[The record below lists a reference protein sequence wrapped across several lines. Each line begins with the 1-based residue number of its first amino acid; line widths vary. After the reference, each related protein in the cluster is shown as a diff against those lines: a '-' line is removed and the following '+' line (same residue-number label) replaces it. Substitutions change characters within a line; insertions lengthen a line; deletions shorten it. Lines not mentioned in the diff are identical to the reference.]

1 MNIFM
6 RVKKS
11 LSVSKTKKTNFP
23 DWDAILSLESAEW
36 QFAKTKSQNGLRIL
50 IVSTAGAHRALAPV
64 ENALSVA
71 LTLRGA
77 DVHFL
82 MCDEFLPTCWKALR
96 TQFSDIAD
104 FCDSGLKQW
113 KCQKCYLRG
122 KKLRRP
128 LGLPIHV
135 FSEQV
140 TAAEQK
146 SADDISRTISAEL
159 IPGYREGGLA
169 LGEHSLAGAL
179 RFFAR
184 GSLDGE
190 KFAEQVLRRYFKAAL
205 LTHLAIQ
212 RLFQTIHFGCAVFY
226 HGIYVPEGIVGEV
239 ARRNHIRVVN
249 WLTAYRK
256 RTFIFSHTDTY
267 HHTMMAEPVEA
278 WENLPW
284 SETLES
290 RLMTYLKSRWRG
302 TEDWISFVHKNPQV
316 ELPAEFL
323 PGIDFSKPCIGLLT
337 NVVWDAQLHYPTNA
351 FPNMLDWVMRTIEY
365 FSRRSDLQLL
375 IRVHPAEMS
384 GDIPSRQPVIP
395 EITQRFPTLP
405 RNVFIIPP
413 ESSLSTYA
421 AMLKC
426 DSVII
431 YGTKTGVELTSLGIP
446 VIVAGEAWI
455 RNKGITLD
463 ASSIKDYFGILDRLP
478 LATRLDEALTM
489 RARKYAF
496 HYFFRRMIPL
506 SFIDLIDEW
515 PFYKL
520 TLQTL
525 DPLKP
530 GNDRGLDII
539 CDGILKGNPFIF
551 PAEQEA
557 D

>member
-1 MNIFM
+1 MNFLK
-6 RVKKS
+6 RAKKF
-11 LSVSKTKKTNFP
+11 LIPAKTKKAHRP
-23 DWDAILSLESAEW
+23 DWDAILSSESAEW
-36 QFAKTKSQNGLRIL
+36 QHAKNKSQNGPRIL

-64 ENALSVA
+64 ENALSLA

-96 TQFSDIAD
+96 TQFSNIAD
-104 FCDSGLKQW
+104 FCHSGLKQS
-113 KCQKCYLRG
+113 KCQKCYSRG

-128 LGLPIHV
+128 FGLPIHV
-135 FSEQV
+135 FSEHV
-140 TAAEQK
+140 TQHEQQG
-146 SADDISRTISAEL
+146 ADQLSESISAEL
-159 IPGYREGGLA
+159 IPGYREDGLA
-169 LGEHSLAGAL
+169 IGEHSLAGAL

-190 KFAEQVLRRYFKAAL
+190 IFAEQVLRRYLKAAL
-205 LTHLAIQ
+205 LTHSAIQ
-212 RLFQTIHFGCAVFY
+212 RLFKTIHFDCALFY
-226 HGIYVPEGIVGEV
+226 HGIYVPEGIIGEV
-239 ARRNHIRVVN
+239 ARRNDIRVVN

-267 HHTMMAEPVEA
+267 HHTMMSEPVNV

-284 SETLES
+284 NETLES
-290 RLMTYLKSRWRG
+290 SLMSYLKSRWRG

-316 ELPAEFL
+316 DLPAEFL
-323 PGIDFSKPCIGLLT
+323 PGIDFSKPCIGMLT

-351 FPNMLDWVMRTIEY
+351 FPNMLDWVMRTIDY
-365 FSRRSDLQLL
+365 FSGRSDLQLL
-375 IRVHPAEMS
+375 IRVHPAELS
-384 GDIPSRQPVIP
+384 GNIPSRQPIIP
-395 EITQRFPTLP
+395 EITKGFPTLP
-405 RNVFIIPP
+405 QNIFIIPP
-413 ESSLSTYA
+413 ESTLSTYA

-463 ASSIKDYFGILDRLP
+463 ASSIDDYFRILDRLP
-478 LATRLDEALTM
+478 LADRLDEALTT

-515 PFYKL
+515 PFFKL
-520 TLQTL
+520 ALQTL

-551 PAEQEA
+551 PAEQGA
-557 D
+557 N

>member
-1 MNIFM
+1 
-6 RVKKS
+6 
-11 LSVSKTKKTNFP
+11 
-23 DWDAILSLESAEW
+23 
-36 QFAKTKSQNGLRIL
+36 
-50 IVSTAGAHRALAPV
+50 
-64 ENALSVA
+64 
-71 LTLRGA
+71 
-77 DVHFL
+77 
-82 MCDEFLPTCWKALR
+82 
-96 TQFSDIAD
+96 
-104 FCDSGLKQW
+104 
-113 KCQKCYLRG
+113 
-122 KKLRRP
+122 
-128 LGLPIHV
+128 
-135 FSEQV
+135 
-140 TAAEQK
+140 
-146 SADDISRTISAEL
+146 
-159 IPGYREGGLA
+159 
-169 LGEHSLAGAL
+169 
-179 RFFAR
+179 
-184 GSLDGE
+184 
-190 KFAEQVLRRYFKAAL
+190 
-205 LTHLAIQ
+205 
-212 RLFQTIHFGCAVFY
+212 
-226 HGIYVPEGIVGEV
+226 VPEGIVGEV
-239 ARRNHIRVVN
+239 ARRNRIRVVN

-267 HHTMMAEPVEA
+267 HHTMMTEPVEA
-278 WENLPW
+278 WETVPW
-284 SETLES
+284 SATLES

-375 IRVHPAEMS
+375 IRVHPAELS
-384 GDIPSRQPVIP
+384 GNIPSRQPILP
-395 EITQRFPTLP
+395 EIAQRFPTLP

-455 RNKGITLD
+455 RNKGITID

-478 LATRLDEALTM
+478 RATRLDEALTL

-520 TLQTL
+520 ALQTL

-539 CDGILKGNPFIF
+539 CDGILKGTPFIF